1 MDAGKNSAWPW
12 PVKPRRRGGAGCL
25 DDLRGRCYVRGV
37 SSSPQI
43 PATLA
48 ELVRSLT
55 GPHRRDDLLIAHEQG
70 QWVPRSSEEVFLSV
84 RRIAAA
90 LAEVGIEP
98 GDRIGLLSWNRP
110 EWTLVDLAA
119 TSTGVVT
126 VPVYPNLPYNEVAEI
141 LRRSGARA
149 VFVSDAD
156 QHAKIERAR
165 EALPA
170 LEATVVFDRWGLP
183 GETTDLARFEGRGEE
198 RLREAP
204 GLWEE
209 RAGVVRPDSLATL
222 IYTSG
227 TTGEPKGV
235 MLTHGNLCANVEGA
249 LEVVDI
255 TPRDLAL
262 SFLPLAHVFERLVF
276 YVYLTCGT
284 SIAYARSIERLGEDL
299 LEVHPTIM
307 ATVPRLLEKI
317 RERAMEGVR
326 RLPQPLRSAALW
338 AVSVGLEVGDR
349 RRAGKAPEPWLR
361 LRARIA
367 DALVLRRLREH
378 LGGRMGLVIS
388 GGAALPPEVCR
399 FLWGAG
405 VPVVEGYGLTE
416 TSPVIALNPPARA
429 RPGSV
434 GRPLPNVEV
443 RVAED
448 GEILARGPSVM
459 KGYWEA
465 PEATAEALREGWFHT
480 GDLGHLDEGGYLT
493 VTGRKKEILVTSGG
507 KNVAPVKVETLLQE
521 SPLIARAVVL
531 GDGRP
536 YLVAL
541 LVPEPEPLER
551 LVREEGIS
559 GLEGRDLLDDRRL
572 RRFFRKELDRLQSG
586 LAPFETVRR
595 YHLLER
601 DLTIEEGLL
610 TPTLKVRRPLV
621 EAAFQGDIEA
631 LYR

>member
-1 MDAGKNSAWPW
+1 
-12 PVKPRRRGGAGCL
+12 
-25 DDLRGRCYVRGV
+25 V
-37 SSSPQI
+37 SRSPKI

-48 ELVRSLT
+48 ELTRSLT
-55 GPHRRDDLLIAHEQG
+55 GPLRRDDLLIAHDQG

-84 RRIAAA
+84 QRIAAA
-90 LAEVGIEP
+90 LARTGVEP
-98 GDRIGLLSWNRP
+98 GDRVGLLSWNRP

-126 VPVYPNLPYNEVAEI
+126 VPVYPNLPYNEVSEI

-165 EALPA
+165 DALPG
-170 LEATVVFDRWGLP
+170 LEATVVFDPWGLP
-183 GETTDLARFEGRGEE
+183 EGTPDLARFEREGEE

-209 RAGVVRPDSLATL
+209 RAAAVSPDSLATL

-235 MLTHGNLCANVEGA
+235 MLSHGNICANVEAA

-255 TPRDLAL
+255 SSRDLAL

-276 YVYLTCGT
+276 YVYLTCGAAV
-284 SIAYARSIERLGEDL
+284 AYARSIERLGEDL

-317 RERAMEGVR
+317 RERALEGVR
-326 RLPQPLRSAALW
+326 RLPQPLRSAARW
-338 AVSVGLEVGDR
+338 SVRVGLEAGDR
-349 RRAGKAPEPWLR
+349 RREGEPPDPWLR
-361 LRARIA
+361 LRTRIA

-388 GGAALPPEVCR
+388 GGAALAPEVGR
-399 FLWGAG
+399 FFWGAG
-405 VPVVEGYGLTE
+405 IPVAEGYGLTE
-416 TSPVIALNPPARA
+416 TSPVIALNPPGRA
-429 RPGSV
+429 RLGSV

-443 RVAED
+443 RIAED
-448 GEILARGPSVM
+448 GEILTRSPSVM
-459 KGYWEA
+459 QGYWEA
-465 PEATAEALREGWFHT
+465 PEATAEAIREGWFHT
-480 GDLGHLDEGGYLT
+480 GDLGHLGEDDYLV

-536 YLVAL
+536 FLVAL

-551 LVREEGIS
+551 LAREEGLA
-559 GLEGRDLLDDRRL
+559 GLEGRDLLEDRRL
-572 RRFFRKELDRLQSG
+572 RRFFRKELDRLQAG

-601 DLTIEEGLL
+601 DLTIDEGLL

-621 EAAFQGDIEA
+621 EAAFESEIEA